1 MAEDKYDGVLLG
13 IAQQHTDGVES
24 LLDTFFGFLARK
36 TDFFTGAGAPES
48 EKAVLKSIHKWSD
61 AAHQALKQK
70 KADQE
75 RARKQREAREAEEAR
90 KKAEAAAL
98 PKIQEITDEEEAE
111 ILKKAKLEGEVATK
125 DAPPKQ
131 EAEKDEGEEGKGSK
145 PNAGNGGDG
154 PGYVWSQTL
163 QDLEIRIPI
172 GMKVKSRDLD
182 VSIQAT
188 KLKVG
193 LKRADPIVDGELFA
207 KVKVEDVFWT
217 VEDGDTV
224 VVHLTKCNQMEW
236 WKSVIKGHVEINLQK
251 VQPENSKLEDLD
263 GETRQTVE
271 KMMYDQRQ
279 KSMGLPTSEEQE
291 KQKMLQKFM
300 SQHPEMD
307 FSKAKF
313 C

>member
-13 IAQQHTDGVES
+13 IAQQHTGGVES
-24 LLDTFFGFLARK
+24 LMDTFFGFLARK
-36 TDFFTGAGAPES
+36 TDFFIGAGAPEA
-48 EKAVLKSIHKWSD
+48 EKAVLKSFQKWSD
-61 AAHQALKQK
+61 TAQEALKQK
-70 KADQE
+70 KAEQE
-75 RARKQREAREAEEAR
+75 RARKQKEAREAEEAR
-90 KKAEAAAL
+90 KRAEAAAQ

-111 ILKKAKLEGEVATK
+111 IVKKAKVEEQKV
-125 DAPPKQ
+125 DAPK
-131 EAEKDEGEEGKGSK
+131 EEVDKDDEGEGKGAK

-154 PGYVWSQTL
+154 PGYVWTQTL

-172 GMKVKSRDLD
+172 GLKVKSRDLD
-182 VSIQAT
+182 VSVQAT

-207 KVKVEDVFWT
+207 KIKVEDVFWT
-217 VEDGDTV
+217 VEDSDTV

-236 WKSVIKGHVEINLQK
+236 WKSVIKGHTEINLQK